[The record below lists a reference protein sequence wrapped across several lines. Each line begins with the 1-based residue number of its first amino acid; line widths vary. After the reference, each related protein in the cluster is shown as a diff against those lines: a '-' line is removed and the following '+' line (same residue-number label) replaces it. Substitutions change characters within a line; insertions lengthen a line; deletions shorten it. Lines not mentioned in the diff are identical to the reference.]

1 LNQFATLKQNLSIER
16 RTAVGLVDRF
26 RYFVLAADPGL
37 VQLKQAAKTV
47 LAVVIGLE
55 AFRYFEGQVALY
67 AGMSAG
73 FFDAV
78 DGGQSAADAPDCNG
92 GDGAD
97 HHDFCGVGKRTLRPA
112 LGQTSAAGDGRVHS
126 VLCAPIYTG
135 QGDVFNFRLHADAA
149 GDCAAGWGA
158 QCRPYDGG
166 CFDWPV
172 LRISGVFLRF
182 ARRIAAGVPAC
193 GAVVSLP
200 ARHAQENPGA
210 AEDDLRAMHRAV
222 ALEEEE
228 REHLGELA
236 SEHCGTVLGSQ
247 YEALQV
253 LVLLNDIGHQQSANG
268 AQEKAARFSRDY
280 LAQVTESLET
290 QSDLLNA

>member
-1 LNQFATLKQNLSIER
+1 
-16 RTAVGLVDRF
+16 
-26 RYFVLAADPGL
+26 
-37 VQLKQAAKTV
+37 LKQAAKTV

-73 FFDAV
+73 FLMQSTAGRARRTRQIAMGAMGLITTIFVGLGSELSARHWAKQVLLVMAAFTAFYVRRFIPGKAMFPIFGFTLTLLATVQPGGARSAGPMMAAV
-78 DGGQSAADAPDCNG
+78 LTGLCSAFLVYFFVLPEES
-92 GDGAD
+92 
-97 HHDFCGVGKRTLRPA
+97 LRA
-112 LGQTSAAGDGRVHS
+112 FRHAAQ
-126 VLCAPIYTG
+126 L
-135 QGDVFNFRLHADAA
+135 FLFRL
-149 GDCAAGWGA
+149 
-158 QCRPYDGG
+158 
-166 CFDWPV
+166 
-172 LRISGVFLRF
+172 
-182 ARRIAAGVPAC
+182 
-193 GAVVSLP
+193 
-200 ARHAQENPGA
+200 RHAQENPGA

-268 AQEKAARFSRDY
+268 DQEKAARFSRDY